1 MHYFISLLFTLVIFS
16 VGAEEKGSATAKSD
30 SAVPHNNGTQGLLK
44 NTFIEPIDNFNSI
57 GSELNKTKSSEKTPT
72 PKQQTG
78 DQTQPTPSTNNSEG
92 TIPSLPA
99 V

>member
-16 VGAEEKGSATAKSD
+16 VGAEEKD